1 MNEENSIERLK
12 EDVLQKMGHTLDS
25 PTDFDYLAL
34 QVKNVTGEDIS
45 STTLKR
51 LFGYIPSQGSTRKSS
66 LSILARYLGYTGWS
80 NYTEN
85 KHVNSGF
92 MSRKVIIA
100 DKLSEG
106 NVIEVAW
113 NPDREVAFVALGD
126 SRFAVIR
133 NVSSQLEEG
142 DVAEI
147 TMFILN
153 QPLQIKNVIR
163 DGKNIGPYSAGLN
176 GGLIKL
182 DIKK

>member
-1 MNEENSIERLK
+1 MNEEQSIERLK

-66 LSILARYLGYTGWS
+66 LSILARYLGFTGWS
-80 NYTEN
+80 SYTDST
-85 KHVNSGF
+85 HVNSGF
-92 MSRKVIIA
+92 ISKKVVMA

-106 NVIEVAW
+106 NMIEVAW
-113 NPDREVAFVALGD
+113 APDREVTFVALGE
-126 SRFAVIR
+126 SRFAVTKSV
-133 NVSSQLEEG
+133 NSQLVVG
-142 DVAEI
+142 DIAEVV
-147 TMFILN
+147 MFIIN
-153 QPLQIKNVIR
+153 QPLQVRNVIHE
-163 DGKNIGPYSAGLN
+163 GKNMGPYSAGLN

-182 DIKK
+182 NIKK